1 MANYT
6 GMPLYPARFANV
18 ADNMYPSASDL
29 NLGQSS
35 VTIHQ
40 QPPSVHQL
48 GDLSVLIPG
57 IHEVETR
64 YPGFVG
70 SPACMGVGGDAI
82 FGSAVAYPAS
92 SVPMPYAQVHVMPI
106 AQLSPSGNFN
116 NQRAMTVHV
125 MPIAQ
130 LSPAGN
136 FNNQRAMTVHV
147 MPIAQLSPSGNFNN
161 QRAMTVPV
169 SQMPIQTLPCA
180 NPAYYASAISA
191 GHKPSAFTIAD
202 YNEPYGVRPRDY
214 ENIKGHAMHPHLHL
228 LNSVQQFQ
236 RLQ

>member
-116 NQRAMTVHV
+116 NQRAMTV
-125 MPIAQ
+125 
-130 LSPAGN
+130 
-136 FNNQRAMTVHV
+136 
-147 MPIAQLSPSGNFNN
+147 
-161 QRAMTVPV
+161 PV